1 MLSLWFIDGLFVVI
15 WWICLRMWFAWFY
28 CLLLFV
34 GVVCYALRFV
44 VRFDVGLCVGFVQ
57 VLANCC

>member
-1 MLSLWFIDGLFVVI
+1 
-15 WWICLRMWFAWFY
+15 MWFAWFY

-44 VRFDVGLCVGFVQ
+44 VRFDGGSVLVLYRCWRIAVSYVNSVVVAGLFTR
-57 VLANCC
+57 L

>member
-1 MLSLWFIDGLFVVI
+1 
-15 WWICLRMWFAWFY
+15 MWFAWFY

-57 VLANCC
+57 VLADCCWLC